1 LKERAVAKDR
11 FLEDVAEGE
20 VSVDGPVEITEEEIV
35 NFGKAY
41 DPQPFHTDAAAA
53 AEGPFGS
60 LIASGWHLAALV
72 MRQIVEAAPYG
83 STPILGMGLD
93 ELRWLHPV
101 RPGDTLRIR
110 REIVGVK
117 RSASKPDRGV
127 IKTRIEVTNQAGATV
142 MTMTTLTQMPARP
155 PALPA

>member
-1 LKERAVAKDR
+1 MAKDR